1 MKGDMTSKAVMGLG
15 VGASALGRLIGG
27 RVGAM
32 ILGFGLAHIFLG
44 ALDRWRPSVR
54 F

>member
-1 MKGDMTSKAVMGLG
+1 LKGDMTSKAVMGLG

-44 ALDRWRPSVR
+44 ALDRWRPNVR